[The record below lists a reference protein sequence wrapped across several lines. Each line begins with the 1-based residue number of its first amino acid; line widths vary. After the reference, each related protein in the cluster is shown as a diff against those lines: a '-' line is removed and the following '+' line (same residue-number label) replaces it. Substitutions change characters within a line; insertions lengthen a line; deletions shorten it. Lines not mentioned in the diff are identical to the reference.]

1 MQCFILAIIVLCIM
15 SWNMWIGIGIS
26 IFSIISSMI
35 IKGVQ
40 ANHYYAQP
48 MAFIHGNWTQGG
60 HGGNVHLDHPFF
72 ANRLVNLKTKISA
85 LIFKLSKCIYENGR
99 LFSWIIIWHF
109 FTEMQRW

>member
-1 MQCFILAIIVLCIM
+1 MGLLWPIESLKESWYLAVDMQCFILAIIVLCIM
-15 SWNMWIGIGIS
+15 SWNMWVGIGIS

-60 HGGNVHLDHPFF
+60 HGGDVHLDHPFF
-72 ANRLVNLKTKISA
+72 ANRCAHSSILKNYDPNISA
-85 LIFKLSKCIYENGR
+85 IKMFL
-99 LFSWIIIWHF
+99 
-109 FTEMQRW
+109 

>member
-1 MQCFILAIIVLCIM
+1 MPRPKSGLSGQSYQNSLITRDCSRGRIKVGTWPLICNVLFLAIIVLCIM
-15 SWNMWIGIGIS
+15 NWNMWVGIGIS

-60 HGGNVHLDHPFF
+60 HGGNVHFDHPFF
-72 ANRLVNLKTKISA
+72 ANRSANLK
-85 LIFKLSKCIYENGR
+85 L
-99 LFSWIIIWHF
+99 
-109 FTEMQRW
+109 

>member
-1 MQCFILAIIVLCIM
+1 
-15 SWNMWIGIGIS
+15 MWVGIGIS

-60 HGGNVHLDHPFF
+60 HGGNVHFDHPFF
-72 ANRLVNLKTKISA
+72 ANRSANLKLLPKSINNSA
-85 LIFKLSKCIYENGR
+85 IKM
-99 LFSWIIIWHF
+99 FS
-109 FTEMQRW
+109 